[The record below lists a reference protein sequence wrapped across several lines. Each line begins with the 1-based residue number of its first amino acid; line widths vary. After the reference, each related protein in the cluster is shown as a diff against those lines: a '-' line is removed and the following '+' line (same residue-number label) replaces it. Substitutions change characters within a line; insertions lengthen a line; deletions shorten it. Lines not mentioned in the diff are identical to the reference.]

1 MKLKE
6 KEEKS
11 TTFFPKETKEEIL
24 VRIMSG
30 LLDFEFFCIQNENS
44 YDINKVL
51 MDIKNY
57 SVSVLTQFNK
67 DDFKL
72 LGKAGFEFA
81 NEKKKLGDKRLEL
94 RKFLEEHPCCMSKT
108 KDKIIAKLIAYMEV
122 DETAL
127 ESTEEDEK
135 EDKKEEK
142 EKEEVKKEEEKEK
155 EERKRKEK

>member
-51 MDIKNY
+51 MELTKY
-57 SVSVLTQFNK
+57 SWT
-67 DDFKL
+67 
-72 LGKAGFEFA
+72 
-81 NEKKKLGDKRLEL
+81 L
-94 RKFLEEHPCCMSKT
+94 RT
-108 KDKIIAKLIAYMEV
+108 
-122 DETAL
+122 TA
-127 ESTEEDEK
+127 
-135 EDKKEEK
+135 
-142 EKEEVKKEEEKEK
+142 
-155 EERKRKEK
+155 